1 MALSGDGG
9 KGYGRR
15 PNLVPNDQVEN
26 NWSKIFGKT
35 QPAKT
40 VDDEALNVYNEERL
54 VSKYDKENI
63 KGTDETT
70 LDRDV

>member
-15 PNLVPNDQVEN
+15 PQLAPNDIVEN
-26 NWSKIFGKT
+26 NWETIFGTKN
-35 QPAKT
+35 PKP
-40 VDDEALNVYNEERL
+40 VNKEDLDVYNEERL

-63 KGTDETT
+63 KGKK
-70 LDRDV
+70 

>member
-15 PNLVPNDQVEN
+15 PQKAPNDIVES
-26 NWSKIFGKT
+26 NWERIFGTKK
-35 QPAKT
+35 PKPI
-40 VDDEALNVYNEERL
+40 DKEDLDVYNEERL

-63 KGTDETT
+63 KGEK
-70 LDRDV
+70 